1 VTLLCNPPCYDPDQ
15 NKNLQQRRISAMTN
29 NATFEEQITKLWAYY
44 NLHGDMPDAR
54 ELAEMV
60 KQIDDK
66 KTA

>member
-1 VTLLCNPPCYDPDQ
+1 
-15 NKNLQQRRISAMTN
+15 MTN
-29 NATFEEQITKLWAYY
+29 NATYEEQITMLWTYY

-60 KQIDDK
+60 GCNKQTDEK

>member
-1 VTLLCNPPCYDPDQ
+1 
-15 NKNLQQRRISAMTN
+15 MTN